1 MKALHGVGAGMR
13 FLLYYVFR
21 YRRKVV
27 KENLKKS
34 FPQKTTSELIAI
46 ERKYYAHLC
55 DIFMEGVKLLT
66 ISKKSLMQRYRCL
79 NVDIVNS
86 FFEKRKSVILMS
98 SHYNNWEWMVL
109 SLSLQFNFHGV
120 GVGKP
125 NSNKV
130 FERII
135 NKARTRY
142 GTEVIFAD
150 TVRDDIQ
157 KYDQEQKL
165 CAYMMLSD
173 QNPPNVEKSYITT
186 FMNQPSA
193 MIYGAEY
200 FAKKYNYP
208 VFYYVVKQ
216 RKRGY
221 YEIEIKKITDSPQNE
236 PYGNII
242 EQYIN
247 YLQQDICEKPEFWL
261 WSHKR
266 WKHKIKGAPKNSIRH
281 CGLNP
286 QSPDSAFNKGG
297 AETSSA

>member
-1 MKALHGVGAGMR
+1 MK
-13 FLLYYVFR
+13 
-21 YRRKVV
+21 
-27 KENLKKS
+27 
-34 FPQKTTSELIAI
+34 
-46 ERKYYAHLC
+46 
-55 DIFMEGVKLLT
+55 
-66 ISKKSLMQRYRCL
+66 RYRC
-79 NVDIVNS
+79 VNPEMVNDY
-86 FFEKRKSVILMS
+86 FKQKKSVILMS

-109 SLSLQFNFHGV
+109 SLSLQFDFHGI

-130 FERII
+130 FEKII

-150 TVRDDIQ
+150 TVRNDIK
-157 KYDQEQKL
+157 KYDQEQKQ

-173 QNPPNVEKSYITT
+173 QNPPNVEKSYITR

-208 VFYYVVKQ
+208 VLYYVVKQ

-221 YEIEIKKITDSPQNE
+221 YEIEIKKITDNPQNE
-236 PYGNII
+236 PYGSII
-242 EQYIN
+242 EKYIH
-247 YLQQDICEKPEFWL
+247 YLQQTICEKPEFWL

-266 WKHKIKGAPKNSIRH
+266 WKHKVPT
-281 CGLNP
+281 P
-286 QSPDSAFNKGG
+286 QL
-297 AETSSA
+297 